1 MFVSYAQ
8 NFEDVMLRRALRH
21 VARGF
26 YIDIGAQDPLV
37 DSVSLCFYEMGWR
50 GLHVEPT
57 AAFAAKLRAA
67 RPDEEVIEATVSAGG
82 ENCTF
87 YEIPDTGLSTGS
99 STIAKQHARKGF
111 EVRAKQVRCIRLS
124 EILDRYQ
131 DREIHWLKIDVEG
144 MEPEVIRSWQPSAV
158 RPWIVVVESTVP
170 RTSEQNFAS
179 WAPMLESLGYEFVY
193 FDGLNRF
200 YVHRSHL
207 ELKHSFASGPNV
219 FDDFA
224 LSGAATAPFCRKLN
238 TELSQL
244 SARNAELLR
253 VIEAMRAEA
262 GSEKAAFMRTDT
274 ATPVMSGVYLFTSR
288 RIAEPL
294 RRVSRIAKRILNRI
308 VSLMEIRIL
317 STFKRTRP
325 HR

>member
-26 YIDIGAQDPLV
+26 YIDIGAHDPLI
-37 DSVSLCFYEMGWR
+37 DSVSLCFYETGWR

-57 AAFAAKLRAA
+57 AAFADKLRAA
-67 RPDEEVIEATVSAGG
+67 RPDEEVIQAAVSAQD

-87 YEIPDTGLSTGS
+87 YEIPETGLSTGS
-99 STIAKQHARKGF
+99 RTIAKQHAKKGF
-111 EVRAKQVRCIRLS
+111 EVRAKHVRCIRLS
-124 EILDRYQ
+124 AILDRYQ

-144 MEPEVIRSWQPSAV
+144 MESEVIGSWQPSAV

-170 RTSEQNFAS
+170 LTSEPNFAS
-179 WAPMLESLGYEFVY
+179 WAPILESLGYEFVY

-207 ELKHSFASGPNV
+207 ELKHSFASGPNI

-224 LSGAATAPFCRKLN
+224 LSGSASAPFCQKLN
-238 TELSQL
+238 TELAQL
-244 SARNAELLR
+244 SARNTELLR
-253 VIEAMRAEA
+253 IVEAMRAEA
-262 GSEKAAFMRTDT
+262 GSEQAAFMRTANSIYT
-274 ATPVMSGVYLFTSR
+274 LSLEVVAVYRSIRWRVTER
-288 RIAEPL
+288 L
-294 RRVSRIAKRILNRI
+294 RLASRIAKRIWYRL
-308 VSLMEIRIL
+308 
-317 STFKRTRP
+317 
-325 HR
+325 